1 MRARSSVLVDSGRLT
16 MTQYRF
22 AWRTLIAAFLLASSL
37 IACNNQ
43 TPAPTPTPAAPPIGA
58 TLASTVA
65 SSINTPASGLSAEA
79 QDTVIKLTWQAVP
92 NASGYF
98 VYRDGNAQ
106 PLNLRPIAETT
117 FTDIGLTNGRTYT
130 YTVAVVDSSNQPGP
144 KSSPITAS
152 PKSK

>member
-1 MRARSSVLVDSGRLT
+1 
-16 MTQYRF
+16 MTQYRL
-22 AWRTLIAAFLLASSL
+22 AWRTLIAAFLLAASL

-43 TPAPTPTPAAPPIGA
+43 TPAPTPTPAVPPIGA
-58 TLASTVA
+58 TFLPTLA
-65 SSINTPASGLSAEA
+65 SSINTAAGGLSAEA

-92 NASGYF
+92 SASGYF

-117 FTDIGLTNGRTYT
+117 FTDIGLTNDRTYT
-130 YTVAVVDSSNQPGP
+130 YTVAAVDSSNQPGP

-152 PKSK
+152 PKLK